1 MEPSAEV
8 SDESNSTPI
17 EAAVL
22 SGVTPTRLIEDIAA
36 THIQD
41 AFWSFMLE

>member
-22 SGVTPTRLIEDIAA
+22 NRVMPTRLIEDIAA
-36 THIQD
+36 THIHN
-41 AFWSFMLE
+41 AF